1 MVDFSEH
8 RWWEK
13 NRLRQHRFQIPV
25 VRPSKRCEV
34 PVPCSDRENRPS
46 MQTRDIDYRDPSD
59 RRSWASMRSLLDE
72 VFR

>member
-1 MVDFSEH
+1 LISPSIVAGRKTGCGSIGSRSGLCGLQSGVKF
-8 RWWEK
+8 
-13 NRLRQHRFQIPV
+13 RFH
-25 VRPSKRCEV
+25 V
-34 PVPCSDRENRPS
+34 PDRENRPS